1 MTKKGGVYIVIAV
14 ITVGLI
20 LLMQYNKPKKINW
33 FPSFVAQHKIPYGTL
48 VVNEILTTNFKNQ
61 LEQVYET
68 PFTFINQNK
77 EVKGTYL
84 LINDKIDL
92 GETELNILLDWAS
105 KGNTLFIASEGF
117 EYKLLDTLNLEQTSL
132 YNSSDI
138 NPNFQ
143 HQLVNPKL
151 KSTKVSFDKD
161 YYAMV
166 FDKIDTLKTVVLGEV
181 HTKLDSLEIIDKK
194 VNVIKQSF
202 GQGTIILSTFPKAF
216 TNYFILKDE
225 NKSYTAGLLSYLKP
239 TNKIFVDN
247 HHKSGKSFYTSPM
260 YIFLNTKELKW
271 AYYIALIGCLI
282 YVIFEGK
289 RKQRP
294 IAVIPPLK
302 NQTLAFTRTIADMY
316 YETGQQKEI
325 TKHQIANF
333 LDYVRTNFYLKTNE
347 FDEHFFTSLAS
358 RSYHTKEE
366 IKSLFKYIRYIESQS
381 VLNNSQ
387 LQTLSK
393 KIETFKAR
401 ANGK

>member
-1 MTKKGGVYIVIAV
+1 MTKKGGIYIIIAV

-33 FPSFVAQHKIPYGTL
+33 FPSFVAQHKIPYGSL
-48 VVNEILTTNFKNQ
+48 VANEILTSNFKNQ

-77 EVKGTYL
+77 ELEGTYL
-84 LINDKIDL
+84 LINDKVDL
-92 GETELNILLDWAS
+92 GETELNILLEWAA
-105 KGNTLFIASEGF
+105 KGNTLFIASESF

-161 YYAMV
+161 YYTMV

-202 GQGTIILSTFPKAF
+202 GHGTIILSTFPKAF

-239 TNKIFVDN
+239 TDKIFVDN

-271 AYYIALIGCLI
+271 AYYMALIGCLI

-294 IAVIPPLK
+294 IAVIKPLK

-333 LDYVRTNFYLKTNE
+333 LDYLRTNFYLKTNE
-347 FDEHFFTSLAS
+347 IDELFYTSLAS
-358 RSYHTKEE
+358 RSYHSIEE
-366 IKSLFKYIRYIESQS
+366 VKSLFKYIRYIESQT
-381 VLNNSQ
+381 VLINSQ